1 MFDARFATFAAASA
15 LLVISPGATLAVVL
29 EAALG
34 DGRRAALLTVL
45 GVGLGN
51 ATWALAT
58 TLGMSWL
65 VSEWPAAL
73 SVVRVAG
80 AIYLTWLGLRGLW
93 RAVTQPAP
101 AATDHSRSDFQ
112 REARSLGGNH
122 SGSDLSAGQGR
133 PGNYSGS
140 DLGAAGFVGRGM
152 LTNLLNPPVI
162 LFYLTFLPQFV
173 GPQDPVLARLALLG
187 ATHVAMSIVWQGSCG
202 LAAAV
207 AADRLA
213 RPAVRRTLEGLTGA
227 VLVVLGARLLF

>member
-73 SVVRVAG
+73 GVVRVAG

-93 RAVTQPAP
+93 RALTQPNP
-101 AATDHSRSDFQ
+101 AARNHSGSDFQ
-112 REARSLGGNH
+112 GEARSLGGNH
-122 SGSDLSAGQGR
+122 SGSDFS
-133 PGNYSGS
+133 
-140 DLGAAGFVGRGM
+140 AAGFVGRGM

-187 ATHVAMSIVWQGSCG
+187 ATHVAMSVVWQGSCG